1 MALAG
6 YRNLEWLLAR
16 LLPADMGEVSDYDAD
31 VTAIGLGVAAAFD
44 RFTGRVL
51 RRTVGAIH
59 ETSADQDAI
68 VANCYP
74 IETLTS
80 VQLVAAGVVSDISAQ
95 IAGTQLRA
103 GIVRFHG
110 APGDERDLI
119 RLTITG
125 GYWCE
130 DDAAMP
136 VGATALP
143 DDLLSA
149 WVQQCR
155 AVCEAENVFRTKGA
169 AGADK
174 KTGSGVT
181 LETLALMPGVKTAL
195 QTYVRF
201 A

>member
-1 MALAG
+1 MALVG
-6 YRNLEWLLAR
+6 YRNIGWLLSR
-16 LLPADMGEVSDYDAD
+16 LLPADMGDASDYDAD
-31 VTAIGLGVAAAFD
+31 VAAIGLGVAAAFD
-44 RFTGRVL
+44 RFTGRIL

-68 VANCYP
+68 VASCYP

-80 VQLVAAGVVSDISAQ
+80 VQLVAAGVVSDISSQ

-136 VGATALP
+136 AAATPLP
-143 DDLLSA
+143 DDLLTA
-149 WVQQCR
+149 WVQQCG
-155 AVCEAENVFRTKGA
+155 AVCEAENVFRAKGA
-169 AGADK
+169 TPQDK

-181 LETLALMPGVKTAL
+181 LENLTLLAGVKVAL
-195 QTYVRF
+195 QTYIRF
-201 A
+201 S